1 MAYLKTIKDKS
12 GKRFYY
18 SLIQGVKHVGSKY
31 ISLDT
36 DSKSVA
42 KVHHADDSYFD
53 TFYEFFLVEVVQLL
67 VIVAFMILFCFLSE
81 GLNTRFDKANDH
93 LCVDKI
99 TFRLFS

>member
-42 KVHHADDSYFD
+42 KVHHAD
-53 TFYEFFLVEVVQLL
+53 
-67 VIVAFMILFCFLSE
+67 VIEHEPEIKKGE
-81 GLNTRFDKANDH
+81 Q
-93 LCVDKI
+93 I
-99 TFRLFS
+99 IFSWKSGS